1 MNHKN
6 EKMGGLRA
14 KRTRKKCARGHYNIY
29 EGTPRERTK
38 KVGNIEDSK
47 RGYNLVVFKR
57 VTQTPHTRCIF
68 FCLIMIGHM
77 IIKKLT
83 SKN

>member
-1 MNHKN
+1 MRKW
-6 EKMGGLRA
+6 GLRA
-14 KRTRKKCARGHYNIY
+14 KRTRKKCARGYYNIY

-57 VTQTPHTRCIF
+57 VTQTPHTRCIIF
-68 FCLIMIGHM
+68 LFDNDRSHDN
-77 IIKKLT
+77 KK
-83 SKN
+83 S